1 MAIIGEIRKRPTL
14 ILVIIG
20 LALLAF
26 VLGEAI
32 AQQFGGGGDDE
43 KNITIDG
50 ESIDPEQEEMLRS
63 FNTFWE
69 KRIQEN
75 KRGKDRSLTA
85 FDQRG
90 AAKFGW
96 LDFAETMMVEKQNEL
111 LGIETSDEELELLFF
126 KGDTMQVYNYM
137 VGRLLKWDEIDTAT
151 EKGLDLFSYGK
162 LRYENP
168 QRRLE
173 IRAMRQKDKYVS
185 LLRSGFYATNL
196 EAERDFAATNDVR
209 KIKYAYKA
217 FSELPSDKY
226 IPSDEEIKAYYKA
239 HKTDPQYRIK
249 AGKVLKV
256 VTVNMEPSE
265 KNKTDQYNILNNTI
279 KKNFANVPLISDS
292 LFAAQYKGVK
302 KDPFGRP
309 TPVVVQMD
317 SSRFVNS
324 FPKEYYDSVFSLSND
339 TTMVFGPYELNGTYN
354 LLKARVH
361 HKRRVRHILI
371 KPRDNYDQET
381 FTLLDSIYNTVK
393 EDTSMFAK
401 LAQENS
407 IDPGSAANGG
417 DMGFIPFEGWVAPF
431 ARYAFTAEVGDVG
444 VVRSQFGYH
453 IMNITDEATDDSSKF
468 VTTAIL
474 SKQIMA
480 QGSTVA
486 KYKDEAKNF
495 SVDSYDYGLE
505 TLADSLGYTV
515 NDLKVSETDLAIQ
528 GYEEI
533 TPLYKFF
540 KDGVAGDVSSVYSI
554 KDKNQ
559 LIVVKIE
566 KSYED
571 GPMDEESALEQ
582 MKTDLINEKKAEQL
596 KNEISGKSDLAS
608 IAQIWGVQIANKDLR
623 FGDAS
628 IAGIRQTL
636 DNPAMDDP
644 ELYAVGAVFGKDV
657 NDGGSGMLDD
667 VLVGKEGIYMVQVL
681 SEQKGEGI
689 DYATVKERLRT
700 KYSNSISSIA
710 DLKRKVGLYY
720 ALKKYIDVQD
730 NR

>member
-32 AQQFGGGGDDE
+32 AQQFGGGGEDE
-43 KNITIDG
+43 KTIMING
-50 ESIDPEQEEMLRS
+50 ESIEPEQQEMLRS
-63 FNTFWE
+63 MTTFWG

-75 KRGKDRSLTA
+75 KRGQDRTLSA

-90 AAKFGW
+90 AAQYGW
-96 LDFAETMMVEKQNEL
+96 LDFAETMMVETQNDL
-111 LGIETSDEELELLFF
+111 LGIETSDEELELLFY

-137 VGRLLKWDEIDTAT
+137 VGRLLKWDEIDTAR

-162 LRYENP
+162 IRYEKP

-196 EAERDFAATNDVR
+196 EAERDFAASNDVR

-226 IPSDEEIKAYYKA
+226 IPSDEEIKAYYKE
-239 HKTDPQYRIK
+239 HKSDPEYRVK

-265 KNKTDQYNILNNTI
+265 KNKTDQYNVLNNTI
-279 KKNFANVPLISDS
+279 KKNYKNVMLINDS
-292 LFAAQYKGVK
+292 AFVAQYKGVK

-309 TPVVVQMD
+309 SPVVRQMD
-317 SSRFVNS
+317 SATFVQS
-324 FPKEYYDSVFSLSND
+324 FPQEYYDSVFSVGKD
-339 TTMVFGPYELNGTYN
+339 TTMVFGPYEENGAYN

-361 HKRRVRHILI
+361 HQRRVRHILI
-371 KPRDNYDQET
+371 KPRDNYDQAG
-381 FTLLDSIYNTVK
+381 FALLDSIYRTVK
-393 EDTSMFAK
+393 EDTSMFAQ
-401 LAQENS
+401 LARENS

-417 DMGFIPFEGWVAPF
+417 DMGFIPFQGWVAPF

-453 IMNITDEATDDSSKF
+453 IMNITDEAEADSMKF
-468 VTTAIL
+468 VTTALL
-474 SKQIMA
+474 SKPIMA

-495 SVDSYDYGLE
+495 AIDSYDMGLE
-505 TLADSLGYTV
+505 ALADSLGYFV
-515 NDLKVSETDLAIQ
+515 SELKVSESDLAIQ
-528 GYEEI
+528 GYEDI
-533 TPLYKFF
+533 SLLYKFF
-540 KDGVAGDVSSVYSI
+540 KNGVAGDVSSVYSL

-559 LIVVKIE
+559 LIIVKID
-566 KSYED
+566 KTYED

-582 MKTDLINEKKAEQL
+582 MKNDLINEKKAEQL

-608 IAQIWGVQIANKDLR
+608 IAQTWGVQIANKDLR
-623 FGDAS
+623 FSDAS
-628 IAGIRQTL
+628 IAGIRQSM
-636 DNPAMDDP
+636 DNPALDNA
-644 ELYAVGAVFGKDV
+644 ELYAVGAVFGKDA
-657 NDGGSGMLDD
+657 NDGGSGMMDN
-667 VLVGKEGIYMVQVL
+667 VLIGKEGVYMVQVL

-689 DYATVKERLRT
+689 DYVDTKDRLQRQ
-700 KYSNSISSIA
+700 YSNSISSMS
-710 DLKRKVGLYY
+710 DLNRKVGLYH
-720 ALKKYIDVQD
+720 ALKKYIEVED